1 MACTTLLYVHLAVP
15 NHWRRVLFC
24 SVVGCN
30 LILRD
35 FAAGGFSELPS
46 FGTSHSVVLGDEVV
60 DNGEQVL
67 GKLVFSVLVVFEVN
81 HEFCSGFVKDEFD
94 KLDAVATEAIFVGNA
109 HFADIST
116 VDAVQKGFKLG
127 PVIVEAAAD
136 F

>member
-15 NHWRRVLFC
+15 NHLRSTLFC
-24 SVVGCN
+24 SVVGAS
-30 LILRD
+30 LILND
-35 FAAGGFSELPS
+35 FAAGGFSELS
-46 FGTSHSVVLGDEVV
+46 ALGASHSVVLGDEVV

-109 HFADIST
+109 HFADISA

-127 PVIVEAAAD
+127 SVVVKTAAD